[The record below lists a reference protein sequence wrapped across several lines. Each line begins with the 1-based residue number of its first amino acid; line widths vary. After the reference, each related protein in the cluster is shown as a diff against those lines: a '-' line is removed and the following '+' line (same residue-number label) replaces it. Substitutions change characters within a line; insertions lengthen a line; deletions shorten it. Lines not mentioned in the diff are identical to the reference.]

1 MSGADRLEL
10 GWGRLWVSSQKQ
22 RLWGLGGYKTPVC
35 YRGGLALFHPSLLP
49 LRGEKAESFA
59 FQGTVDFS
67 LP

>member
-1 MSGADRLEL
+1 MGEAVGQLPKAESVGA
-10 GWGRLWVSSQKQ
+10 W
-22 RLWGLGGYKTPVC
+22 GGYKTPVC

-59 FQGTVDFS
+59 FQGTADFS